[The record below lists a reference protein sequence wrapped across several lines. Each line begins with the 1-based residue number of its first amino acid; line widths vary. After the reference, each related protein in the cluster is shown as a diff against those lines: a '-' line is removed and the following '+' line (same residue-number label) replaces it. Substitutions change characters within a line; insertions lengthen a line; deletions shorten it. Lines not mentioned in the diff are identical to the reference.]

1 VKERWNCPKC
11 DNTIVIHVKLE
22 TPPVCHN
29 KKSHT
34 SKPQEMEKESDANR
48 NV

>member
-11 DNTIVIHVKLE
+11 DNTIVLHVRVE
-22 TPPVCHN
+22 TPPTCHS

-34 SKPQEMEKESDANR
+34 SKPQEMERADDANG

>member
-1 VKERWNCPKC
+1 MKERWNCPKC
-11 DNTIVIHVKLE
+11 DNRIVLHVHVE

-29 KKSHT
+29 KAAHT
-34 SKPQEMEKESDANR
+34 SKPQEMEKENDANG

>member
-1 VKERWNCPKC
+1 MKERWNCPKC
-11 DNTIVIHVKLE
+11 SNTIVIHVKLD

-29 KKSHT
+29 KQAHT
-34 SKPQEMEKESDANR
+34 SKPQEMEREQHADV